1 MYTELIFGCSLK
13 RDTPVIAIN
22 TLLWMC
28 GKKDKPEALPNHS
41 FFNDEENRKF
51 IFQSG
56 SFYFGINKGVSE
68 MWLDKIDNAW
78 RISARGNIKN
88 YNQEIEQFLDWVKQY
103 VAAGSGNREF
113 YAIVCYEEQDVP
125 TIYYLED

>member
-1 MYTELIFGCSLK
+1 MYTELILGCSLK
-13 RDTPVIAIN
+13 RDTPGIAIN

-41 FFNDEENRKF
+41 FFNGEENRKF

-125 TIYYLED
+125 TIYYLG